1 MRRSVL
7 SLAVLLLCIGCA
19 VTSQL
24 ERKNIG
30 AGVKFISKELEQ
42 QKAQEHKALF
52 EVQRDTNS
60 NKYFL
65 ARATTDENGEQ
76 IITLDID
83 EVVVV
88 AKLRVLPERKG
99 KISLDF
105 MISLP
110 KELQGSCQSVTVTP
124 LLHKGEEVEPLEDIS
139 IRGGLFTKVQGRNYW
154 QFEQYIKVFKPN
166 AMDEQRAFERFV
178 KHPYPEGVRLDS
190 IVESRTALTYYYTQE
205 VSTEGEGKKMLLTLK
220 GKVNGLDG
228 SYYELPPTDTLQYS
242 ISSMLTFIDPT
253 PRYVT
258 KVIEK
263 YAVVNDKNY
272 LSFPV
277 GKTTI
282 VDTLGDNGEQLGRI
296 EWLMDQLIN
305 QYEFHVDSII
315 LTASAS
321 PEGSFALNDK
331 LSKGRALSLK
341 ERLVDRFGSD
351 VDTLISVR
359 WIAEDW
365 TELSRLITS
374 SGITNGDKINAL
386 ITSIENPDSRES
398 AIRSKYPKEYAQIRK
413 ELYPKLRSVNF
424 KYDLRRV
431 GMLKDTIHTTEL
443 DSVYL
448 RGIELLEQR
457 KYSDS
462 FRVLNEYRDHNC
474 ALAMMSLGY
483 DDGAYEILCG
493 LPQTDKTYYLR
504 AILCSRLGYTE
515 EGRQCFLEA
524 CNLNST
530 MEYRGKLD
538 PEISNLLNDD

>member
-1 MRRSVL
+1 MGRLVL
-7 SLAVLLLCIGCA
+7 TLAVLLLFGSCA
-19 VTSQL
+19 VTSRL
-24 ERKNIG
+24 ERKQIG
-30 AGVKFISKELEQ
+30 AEVKFVPKEVEQ

-52 EVQRDTNS
+52 EVKKDSTT
-60 NKYFL
+60 YYL

-76 IITLDID
+76 IMTLDIG

-105 MISLP
+105 VISMP

-124 LLHKGEEVEPLEDIS
+124 LLHKGEEIEPLEDIS

-154 QFEQYIKVFKPN
+154 QFEQYVKVFRPN
-166 AMDEQRAFERFV
+166 AMEEQRAFERFM

-190 IVESRTALTYYYTQE
+190 IVESSRALTYYYTQE

-258 KVIEK
+258 KIIEK

-272 LSFPV
+272 LSFPI
-277 GKTTI
+277 GKTAI

-296 EWLMDQLIN
+296 EWLMDELIN
-305 QYEFHVDSII
+305 QQEFYVDSII

-321 PEGSFALNDK
+321 PEGSFALNNR
-331 LSKGRALSLK
+331 LAKGRALSLK
-341 ERLVDRFGSD
+341 ERLVNRFGSD
-351 VDTLISVR
+351 VDSLITVK
-359 WIAEDW
+359 WVAEDW
-365 TELSRLITS
+365 TELCRLITAHK
-374 SGITNGDKINAL
+374 IKNGEKIISI
-386 ITSIENPDSRES
+386 ITSTTNPDSREY
-398 AIRSKYPKEYAQIRK
+398 AIRSKFPTEYAQIRK
-413 ELYPKLRSVNF
+413 ELYPKLRSVSF

-431 GMLKDTIHTTEL
+431 GMVKDTIHTTEL

-448 RGIELLEQR
+448 RGIELLEER
-457 KYSDS
+457 KYSES
-462 FRVLNEYRDHNC
+462 YRVLNEYQDHNC

-504 AILCSRLGYTE
+504 AILCSRLGYIE
-515 EGRQCFLEA
+515 EGRKCFIEA

-538 PEISNLLNDD
+538 PEISNLLKSD

>member
-1 MRRSVL
+1 MGRYIL
-7 SLAVLLLCIGCA
+7 TLAVLLLFGSCA
-19 VTSQL
+19 VTSRL
-24 ERKNIG
+24 ERRQIG
-30 AGVKFISKELEQ
+30 AEVKFVPKEVEQ
-42 QKAQEHKALF
+42 QKAEEHKALF
-52 EVQRDTNS
+52 EVKKDSTT
-60 NKYFL
+60 YYL

-76 IITLDID
+76 IMTLDIG

-105 MISLP
+105 VISMP

-124 LLHKGEEVEPLEDIS
+124 LLHKGDEVEPLEDIS

-154 QFEQYIKVFKPN
+154 QFEQYVKVFRPN
-166 AMDEQRAFERFV
+166 AMEEQRAFERFV

-190 IVESRTALTYYYTQE
+190 IVESSRALTYYYTQE
-205 VSTEGEGKKMLLTLK
+205 ISTEGEGKKMLLTLK

-258 KVIEK
+258 KIIEK

-272 LSFPV
+272 LSFPIS
-277 GKTTI
+277 KTAI

-296 EWLMDQLIN
+296 EWLMDELIN
-305 QYEFHVDSII
+305 QQEFYVDSII

-321 PEGSFALNDK
+321 PEGSFALNDR
-331 LSKGRALSLK
+331 LAKGRALSLK
-341 ERLVDRFGSD
+341 ERLVNRFGND
-351 VDTLISVR
+351 VDSLITVK
-359 WIAEDW
+359 WVAEDW
-365 TELSRLITS
+365 TELCRLITAHK
-374 SGITNGDKINAL
+374 INNGDKINAI
-386 ITSIENPDSRES
+386 ITSTTNPDSREY
-398 AIRSKYPKEYAQIRK
+398 AIRSKFPTEYAQIRK
-413 ELYPKLRSVNF
+413 ELYPKLRSVSF

-431 GMLKDTIHTTEL
+431 GMVKDTIHTTEL

-448 RGIELLEQR
+448 RGIELLEDR
-457 KYSDS
+457 KYSES
-462 FRVLNEYRDHNC
+462 YRVLNEYRDHNC

-483 DDGAYEILCG
+483 DDGAYEILCE

-504 AILCSRLGYTE
+504 AILCSRLGYIE
-515 EGRQCFLEA
+515 EGRKCFIEA

-538 PEISNLLNDD
+538 PEISNLLKSD

>member
-493 LPQTDKTYYLR
+493 LKYQIKT
-504 AILCSRLGYTE
+504 AHQVKPHSNFS
-515 EGRQCFLEA
+515 QFLNTSA
-524 CNLNST
+524 KIPRS
-530 MEYRGKLD
+530 
-538 PEISNLLNDD
+538 